1 MKWGCVARRANVGD
15 IVRKLTGS
23 SSRGVLIVGSRG
35 AGKTWM
41 LGQIRSALGP
51 EAVTIRLSASKAL
64 AAIPF
69 GAVNA
74 RVGVILVRSN
84 DHYEVL
90 NGLLDQIHT
99 AAASSSGV
107 FLMVDNAEYL
117 DSQSASIIMQVVMS
131 SEAKL
136 ILVDQ
141 PGSHNTYLRDLWRDG
156 HLTRFELAPL
166 QAEDIQNFLEEILGG
181 KVAVPASNYLASR
194 SAGNPLVLHGLVAGA
209 QEEGSLRKVNN
220 VWMLDHPAGRLGTES
235 WEFLQMDLDHQTDET
250 RRIVEILALAG
261 SLPLDVMLD
270 LTSPE
275 IVDQIQQRELVEIVP
290 GPALTMR
297 LARQAMTA
305 AIRTM
310 VPVGRSR
317 RFLAEVTKFLP
328 TVDHS
333 DPETIINF
341 TRWALDCGLPVNEDR
356 ILEATVWANQLMRP
370 REALQFSGRGV
381 GTVHAAA
388 LLAERS
394 IAQLNLN
401 SADEAR
407 SLAMRA
413 LDVAASP
420 QVAAGAL
427 RAVQL
432 SHSSEMDYQAR
443 FEEAASV
450 YESRFGPVVLNDSST
465 RADVEVLIVNA
476 INDVSLGNVASAV
489 EGIKALL
496 DHPLT
501 GNIADQVL
509 LKSLYVE
516 VLSATGQMGS
526 AVALAMEVIGGLES
540 SAGFPRPDIAIL
552 AYTRSVAAFIYD
564 GAWELVRAALE
575 PATFVNPD
583 LMLYSGG
590 LRDLAAAMMQVRR
603 GHIEEALTALESAVG
618 ALHNYDPWSV
628 LPTALGLQAY
638 CLVMCG
644 DLPGSQD
651 SLSQLSS
658 VNRRSGKFYELEG
671 AAYAAAAQFMTGQ
684 PELGLARLRS
694 LRRECQGRGYLGIEL
709 TVLSLM
715 VRVGEAA
722 AIVRLAE
729 VAELLESSSREFF
742 VEWSKA
748 MRSQDAASL
757 DHASATAMDYGFEL
771 VAVELAAH
779 ALKKFSDHGKVHK
792 SRKSASKVVAMR
804 EQMPGLV
811 SPVFQAIDQPK
822 MTRREHQI
830 ALLVAQGESNSSIA
844 GRLNVSLRTIEGH
857 LYRTFIKLDIQSRD
871 QLTAMMAGE
880 APQEEPGAYYP

>member
-1 MKWGCVARRANVGD
+1 
-15 IVRKLTGS
+15 
-23 SSRGVLIVGSRG
+23 
-35 AGKTWM
+35 M

-74 RVGVILVRSN
+74 RVGVNLVRSN

-141 PGSHNTYLRDLWRDG
+141 PGSHNTYLRELWRDG

-166 QAEDIQNFLEEILGG
+166 QVEDIQNFLEEILGG
-181 KVAVPASNYLASR
+181 KVAVPAANYLASR

-305 AIRTM
+305 AIRAM

-401 SADEAR
+401 AADEAR

-432 SHSSEMDYQAR
+432 SHSSEPDYRAR

-450 YESRFGPVVLNDSST
+450 YESRFGPVVLNESAT
-465 RADVEVLIVNA
+465 RADVDVLIVHA
-476 INDVSLGNVASAV
+476 INDVSLGNVESAV

-501 GNIADQVL
+501 GNVADQVL
-509 LKSLYVE
+509 LKSLHVE
-516 VLSATGQMGS
+516 VLSATGQMRS
-526 AVALAMEVIGGLES
+526 AVALAMEVIGELES
-540 SAGFPRPDIAIL
+540 PAGFPRPDIAIL

-564 GAWELVRAALE
+564 GAWEYVRAALE

-590 LRDLAAAMMQVRR
+590 C
-603 GHIEEALTALESAVG
+603 GT
-618 ALHNYDPWSV
+618 WV
-628 LPTALGLQAY
+628 LP
-638 CLVMCG
+638 
-644 DLPGSQD
+644 
-651 SLSQLSS
+651 
-658 VNRRSGKFYELEG
+658 
-671 AAYAAAAQFMTGQ
+671 
-684 PELGLARLRS
+684 
-694 LRRECQGRGYLGIEL
+694 
-709 TVLSLM
+709 
-715 VRVGEAA
+715 
-722 AIVRLAE
+722 
-729 VAELLESSSREFF
+729 
-742 VEWSKA
+742 
-748 MRSQDAASL
+748 
-757 DHASATAMDYGFEL
+757 
-771 VAVELAAH
+771 
-779 ALKKFSDHGKVHK
+779 
-792 SRKSASKVVAMR
+792 
-804 EQMPGLV
+804 
-811 SPVFQAIDQPK
+811 
-822 MTRREHQI
+822 
-830 ALLVAQGESNSSIA
+830 
-844 GRLNVSLRTIEGH
+844 
-857 LYRTFIKLDIQSRD
+857 
-871 QLTAMMAGE
+871 
-880 APQEEPGAYYP
+880 